1 MTVGMLALAL
11 RLPMARA
18 QRLTQVL
25 GEMHQVDQS
34 KTKGIKGL
42 AMAISTTSSVV

>member
-1 MTVGMLALAL
+1 MAVMLALAL

-25 GEMHQVDQS
+25 GEMHRVDQS
-34 KTKGIKGL
+34 KTGSIKSE
-42 AMAISTTSSVV
+42 AMVISKSSVV

>member
-1 MTVGMLALAL
+1 MVGTLALVL

-25 GEMHQVDQS
+25 GEMHRVDQS
-34 KTKGIKGL
+34 KMKRIKSL
-42 AMAISTTSSVV
+42 AMAISTSLVV